1 MFILPDSSKS
11 VSFVSVGVGLGV
23 AALKY
28 FKSDISVIISTAA
41 MYTQLHAHTHTHVIV
56 VKIGVALKCINST

>member
-1 MFILPDSSKS
+1 M
-11 VSFVSVGVGLGV
+11 

-56 VKIGVALKCINST
+56 VKIGVALKCINSGCCKN